1 MIYKMLCYERIDV
14 SRGIDVNKINASNN
28 ALFGTA
34 GIL

>member
-14 SRGIDVNKINASNN
+14 SKGINKINASNN